1 MPDKNPLEESKEIS
15 ENKDRY
21 KRGENPKSLANLK
34 PFVPG
39 VSGNPT
45 GRPVKYEA
53 LKKQLNKLGDKEVT
67 DFIGKS
73 LGKRRDLVI
82 NRIWKEA
89 MNGNMKF
96 IQLLAELGCLDGK
109 H

>member
-1 MPDKNPLEESKEIS
+1 MPDKNPLKKSKEIS
-15 ENKDRY
+15 GNIDSY

-53 LKKQLNKLGDKEVT
+53 LKRQLNKLGDEEIT

-89 MNGNMKF
+89 MDGNMKF
-96 IQLLAELGCLDGK
+96 VQLLAELGCLDGK
-109 H
+109 N

>member
-1 MPDKNPLEESKEIS
+1 MVDKQREKSKEIS
-15 ENKDRY
+15 GNRDSY

-39 VSGNPT
+39 VSGNPA

-53 LKKQLNKLGDKEVT
+53 LKRQLNKLGDEEIT
-67 DFIGKS
+67 DFMGEK
-73 LGKRRDLVI
+73 LGKRRDIVLKQ
-82 NRIWKEA
+82 IWKES
-89 MNGNMKF
+89 MNGDMKF

-109 H
+109 N